1 MIRIKGKAVSPG
13 IAMGRA
19 LLYNFEK
26 EVIRSENIGEKSV
39 EKEIW
44 RLENAVKKSR
54 AQLKKIN
61 LGLQKIMGKDAAFI
75 IETQYLL
82 LKDSHLLDEI
92 RGTIQNKLVKAEW
105 AIKEVEKKYLE
116 LFHSIPDLSFKT
128 KSNDISD
135 VLNRLIANLKKSS
148 PATSASQPGQVIL
161 VQFQPSP

>member
-19 LLYNFEK
+19 LLYNYEK
-26 EVIRSENIGEKSV
+26 EVIRAENIGEKSV

-44 RLENAVKKSR
+44 RLENAVKKSQ

-82 LKDSHLLDEI
+82 LMDSHLLDEI

-105 AIKEVEKKYLE
+105 AIKQVEKK
-116 LFHSIPDLSFKT
+116 
-128 KSNDISD
+128 
-135 VLNRLIANLKKSS
+135 
-148 PATSASQPGQVIL
+148 
-161 VQFQPSP
+161 